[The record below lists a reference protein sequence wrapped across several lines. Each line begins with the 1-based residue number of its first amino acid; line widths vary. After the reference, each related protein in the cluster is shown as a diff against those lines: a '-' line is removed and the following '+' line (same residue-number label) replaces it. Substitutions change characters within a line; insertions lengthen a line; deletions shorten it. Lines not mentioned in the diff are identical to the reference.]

1 MKKVLFIKNALI
13 LTATSLLLRLFGVIF
28 RIWLSAKIGSEGIGL
43 YQIIFSFYMLA
54 ATFATSGIY
63 TAVTRLV
70 ADEMSIGTAR
80 SVKKIMRYAFFLI
93 SAAAAVSLI
102 LIFFG
107 AEFIATYIIADL
119 RAVLPVKTL
128 SFSLLFMGI
137 SSCIK
142 GYFLARRK
150 SIPPSLSQIIEQS
163 VRILSVMFLVK
174 HFVTINIEYAC
185 AAVLVGD
192 IIAEFCSCLYLYL
205 YYRRDVEKIDLS
217 STRCSPPFSITKKLV
232 RISLPITGGKYIN
245 SILRIAESS
254 LVPAR
259 LVLAGATRSDA
270 LSFFGMIKGMALP
283 ILFFPSSLLNALSTL
298 LIPEISE
305 STAKG
310 HIGTVKR
317 AVERI
322 ITVTAIFGFIFAAVF
337 FFCGEE
343 LGFLIYKNQNVG
355 SIIKIL
361 APLVPLMYLD
371 SISDGILKGLDQQA
385 ITFRNSVSDSAAR
398 IVLIFFL
405 LPVYREAAFIW
416 IMYVSNTYTCLLNLI
431 RLIKVSGAKINLL
444 RSMILP
450 CLLAFA
456 LTFCFNSISTLFSLS
471 EILKI
476 VLLCVCSGTLYFL
489 ALIGFGCIKK
499 EEMRLL
505 N

>member
-13 LTATSLLLRLFGVIF
+13 LTATSLLLRLFGVVF
-28 RIWLSAKIGSEGIGL
+28 RVWLSAKIGSEGIGL
-43 YQIIFSFYMLA
+43 YQIIFSFYMFA

-70 ADEMSIGTAR
+70 ADEMCIDGAPF
-80 SVKKIMRYAFFLI
+80 VKKIMRSAFILI
-93 SAAAAVSLI
+93 STVAIFSFL
-102 LIFFG
+102 LIFLG
-107 AEFIATYIIADL
+107 AEFIASYIIADL
-119 RAVLPVKTL
+119 RAILPIKTL
-128 SFSLLFMGI
+128 SFSLFFMGI

-150 SIPPSLSQIIEQS
+150 SVPPSLSQIIEQI

-174 HFVTINIEYAC
+174 QFASINIEYAC

-192 IIAEFCSCLYLYL
+192 VIAEFCSCLYLYI
-205 YYRRDVEKIDLS
+205 YYHHDSRLITRS
-217 STRCSPPFSITKKLV
+217 STYISSPFSITKKLIH
-232 RISLPITGGKYIN
+232 ISLPITSGKYIN
-245 SILRIAESS
+245 SLLRILESS

-259 LVLAGATRSDA
+259 LVLAGASRSDA

-305 STAKG
+305 AIAKG
-310 HIGTVKR
+310 FLGTVR
-317 AVERI
+317 RSVERI
-322 ITVTAIFGFIFAAVF
+322 ITITALFGFIFSAVF

-343 LGFLIYKNQNVG
+343 LGFLIYKNRDVG

-385 ITFRNSVSDSAAR
+385 ATFRNSVSDSAAR
-398 IVLIFFL
+398 IMLIFFL
-405 LPVYREAAFIW
+405 LPIYREAAFIW
-416 IMYVSNTYTCLLNLI
+416 IMYISNAYTCLLNLM
-431 RLIKVSGAKINLL
+431 RLIKVSGAKIKFFSSIL
-444 RSMILP
+444 LP

-456 LTFCFNSISTLFSLS
+456 LTYCFNSLVTLLNLS
-471 EILKI
+471 QLLKI
-476 VLLCVCSGTLYFL
+476 IFLCVTSGTLYFGG
-489 ALIGFGCIKK
+489 LINLGCIKK

>member
-174 HFVTINIEYAC
+174 H
-185 AAVLVGD
+185 
-192 IIAEFCSCLYLYL
+192 
-205 YYRRDVEKIDLS
+205 
-217 STRCSPPFSITKKLV
+217 
-232 RISLPITGGKYIN
+232 
-245 SILRIAESS
+245 
-254 LVPAR
+254 
-259 LVLAGATRSDA
+259 
-270 LSFFGMIKGMALP
+270 
-283 ILFFPSSLLNALSTL
+283 
-298 LIPEISE
+298 
-305 STAKG
+305 
-310 HIGTVKR
+310 
-317 AVERI
+317 
-322 ITVTAIFGFIFAAVF
+322 
-337 FFCGEE
+337 
-343 LGFLIYKNQNVG
+343 
-355 SIIKIL
+355 
-361 APLVPLMYLD
+361 
-371 SISDGILKGLDQQA
+371 
-385 ITFRNSVSDSAAR
+385 
-398 IVLIFFL
+398 
-405 LPVYREAAFIW
+405 
-416 IMYVSNTYTCLLNLI
+416 
-431 RLIKVSGAKINLL
+431 
-444 RSMILP
+444 
-450 CLLAFA
+450 
-456 LTFCFNSISTLFSLS
+456 
-471 EILKI
+471 
-476 VLLCVCSGTLYFL
+476 
-489 ALIGFGCIKK
+489 
-499 EEMRLL
+499 
-505 N
+505 